1 MSNPDQIYDITPV
14 TVTTITVITKFAVKS
29 IEVKLTQSANILVD
43 LLDKNNNYAGTESL
57 EISGNDYANW
67 GTDDDYL
74 INWIKNNLNIKTTIV

>member
-1 MSNPDQIYDITPV
+1 
-14 TVTTITVITKFAVKS
+14 
-29 IEVKLTQSANILVD
+29 